1 MLQDLDQT
9 LKELL
14 ICQLPDG
21 VVQPDNIGFETPDPN
36 SVATPGIN
44 LFLYDVRENL
54 ELRNTVGGFTRQ
66 NDRTAIKH
74 RPPARV
80 DCSYLI
86 TVWPSKSQK
95 TSKPDAAEEH
105 RMLGAV
111 MKVLL
116 RFPTLP
122 EEVLQG
128 SLKGQEPPVRAFSLR
143 PGQFQNVGDFWQAL
157 GGKPKAALNY
167 IVTISVPIEED
178 GLAVPLV
185 MDQRITPT
193 LIISGS

>member
-1 MLQDLDQT
+1 MLQDLDKT

-14 ICQLPDG
+14 IRQLPAG
-21 VVQPDNIGFETPDPN
+21 VVLPDNIGFEVPDPA
-36 SVATPGIN
+36 SISTPGIN

-54 ELRNTVGGFTRQ
+54 ELRNTVGTFVRQ
-66 NDRTAIKH
+66 SDGTAIKQ

-86 TVWPSKSQK
+86 TAWPSTSQ
-95 TSKPDAAEEH
+95 TNSKPDAAEEH
-105 RMLGAV
+105 QILGEV

-116 RFPTLP
+116 RFPMLP

-143 PGQFQNVGDFWQAL
+143 PGQLQNLGDFWQAL
-157 GGKPKAALNY
+157 GGKPKASLNY
-167 IVTISVPIEED
+167 IVTISVPIDEEE
-178 GLAVPLV
+178 LSVPLV
-185 MDQRITPT
+185 TNPQINLT
-193 LIISGS
+193 LRPSRS

>member
-1 MLQDLDQT
+1 MLQDLDKT
-9 LKELL
+9 LKGLL
-14 ICQLPDG
+14 SSQLPAG
-21 VVQPDNIGFETPDPN
+21 IVQPDNIGFEVPDPE
-36 SVATPGIN
+36 SISTPGIN

-54 ELRNTVGGFTRQ
+54 ELRNTVGGFVRQ
-66 NDRTAIKH
+66 NDGTAIKQ

-86 TVWPSKSQK
+86 TAWPSKSQK

-105 RMLGAV
+105 QMLGEV

-143 PGQFQNVGDFWQAL
+143 PGQLQNMGDFWQAL
-157 GGKPKAALNY
+157 GGKPKASLNY
-167 IVTISVPIEED
+167 IVTIAVSLD
-178 GLAVPLV
+178 GDDTTVPLV
-185 MDQRITPT
+185 TDQRLIPT
-193 LIISGS
+193 LITKGS